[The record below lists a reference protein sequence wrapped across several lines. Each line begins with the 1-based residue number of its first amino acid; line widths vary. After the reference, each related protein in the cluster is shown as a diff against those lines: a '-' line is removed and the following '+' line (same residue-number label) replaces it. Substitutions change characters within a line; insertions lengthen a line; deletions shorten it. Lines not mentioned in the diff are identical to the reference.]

1 MNARL
6 IAGRSQSSELP
17 HLSAALNQLTIN
29 KVFSL
34 IDLLTSSSWK
44 RSGWYRPIRQITDR
58 DSPEPEEGDNRAVVR
73 GRIEEA
79 NGEEDIESQPYQ
91 DDEPSNRNAWDG
103 PRVEPSLLSDI
114 H

>member
-6 IAGRSQSSELP
+6 ITGRQHSSELP
-17 HLSAALNQLTIN
+17 SLSGASNQLTIN

-44 RSGWYRPIRQITDR
+44 RSGWYRPIGQITDR
-58 DSPEPEEGDNRAVVR
+58 DSPEPEQDDDRAVVR

-79 NGEEDIESQPYQ
+79 NGEEDIESQPYR
-91 DDEPSNRNAWDG
+91 DDEPSNNAWDG
-103 PRVEPSLLSDI
+103 PRVEPSPLSDI
-114 H
+114 R